1 MRLSN
6 IIGIFILHTVL
17 VCGIII
23 MSKAIN
29 TVITGTGSYIP
40 KNIISGDE
48 FLNSTFFENG
58 NVLEKENAEIIH
70 KFSEITEIVERRY
83 ACPDQLSNHIGAKA
97 AEKAIEN
104 AGIDKETLDYII
116 FCHNFGDIP
125 LGSNRTDILPSLAS
139 KVKQQLGIQNPD
151 CVAYD
156 IIFGCPG
163 WVQGAIQADYY
174 IKSGDAK
181 RVMVIGAE
189 TLSRIID
196 PHDRD
201 SMIFSDGAGAV
212 IFEAEETTEKRGI
225 LAHKTETHAV
235 NYGNLLTMGKGSNP
249 DETSGNF
256 YLKMNG
262 RKLYEFAVIQVPQVI
277 KKAIDKAGISVDD
290 VNIVFVH
297 QANGKMDA
305 AIMKRLF
312 KLYGKDTVPE
322 NLVPMTISWL
332 GNSSVA
338 TVPTLLDLVL
348 KGEVKGYNVKAGDV
362 AVFASVG
369 AGMHINAFI
378 HRF

>member
-1 MRLSN
+1 
-6 IIGIFILHTVL
+6 
-17 VCGIII
+17 

-40 KNIISGDE
+40 QNIISGNE

-58 NVLEKENAEIIH
+58 NVLEKENSEIIH

-83 ACPDQLSNHIGAKA
+83 ACPDQLSHHIGAKA
-97 AEKAIEN
+97 AENAIEN
-104 AGIDKETLDYII
+104 AGIDKESLDYII

-125 LGSNRTDILPSLAS
+125 LGSNRTDVLPSLAS
-139 KVKQQLGIQNPD
+139 KVKQRLGIQNPD

-163 WVQGAIQADYY
+163 WIQGAIQADYY

-212 IFEAEETTEKRGI
+212 IFEAEEVAKKRGI
-225 LAHKTETHAV
+225 LAHKTETHALHHS
-235 NYGNLLTMGKGSNP
+235 NLLTMGKGSNP

-277 KKAIDKAGISVDD
+277 KKAIDKAGLSVDD
-290 VNIVFVH
+290 INIVFVH

-348 KGEVKGYNVKAGDV
+348 KGQVKDYNVKPGDI

-378 HRF
+378 YRF

>member
-1 MRLSN
+1 
-6 IIGIFILHTVL
+6 
-17 VCGIII
+17 

-40 KNIISGDE
+40 QNIISGNE

-58 NVLEKENAEIIH
+58 NLLEKENSEIIN

-83 ACPDQLSNHIGAKA
+83 ACPEQLSNRIGAKA

-139 KVKQQLGIQNPD
+139 KVKQQLGIENPD

-212 IFEAEETTEKRGI
+212 IFEAEESEEKKGI

-235 NYGNLLTMGKGSNP
+235 NHGNLLTMGKSAHP
-249 DETSGNF
+249 DETNGNL

-262 RKLYEFAVIQVPQVI
+262 RKLYEFAVVQVPQVI
-277 KKAIDKAGISVDD
+277 KKAIDKAGLSVED

-297 QANGKMDA
+297 QANGKMDT

-312 KLYGKDTVPE
+312 KLYGKDIVPE

-348 KGEVKGYNVKAGDV
+348 KGEVKGYKVKPGDV

>member
-1 MRLSN
+1 
-6 IIGIFILHTVL
+6 
-17 VCGIII
+17 

-40 KNIISGDE
+40 QNIISGNE

-58 NVLEKENAEIIH
+58 NVLEKENSEIIH

-83 ACPDQLSNHIGAKA
+83 ACPDQLSHHIGAKA
-97 AEKAIEN
+97 AENAIEN
-104 AGIDKETLDYII
+104 AGIDKESLDYII

-125 LGSNRTDILPSLAS
+125 LGSNRTDVLPSLAS
-139 KVKQQLGIQNPD
+139 KVKQRLGIQNPD

-163 WVQGAIQADYY
+163 WIQGAIQADYY

-212 IFEAEETTEKRGI
+212 IFEAEEAAKKRGI
-225 LAHKTETHAV
+225 LAHKTETHALHHS
-235 NYGNLLTMGKGSNP
+235 NLLTMGKGSNP

-277 KKAIDKAGISVDD
+277 KKAIDKAGLSVDD
-290 VNIVFVH
+290 INIVFVH

-348 KGEVKGYNVKAGDV
+348 KGQVKDYNVKPGDI

-378 HRF
+378 YRF